1 MKTEVKL
8 VAMRDALGQALVEL
22 GSKIPELVVLDADVS
37 ASTSRLIEITA
48 KAMMIIS
55 GWLEMRNA
63 GWNDHNPSAMTAKA
77 ARARTPTSSVGMWT
91 NERAPVNG
99 CTIENS

>member
-37 ASTSRLIEITA
+37 ASTKTGGFA
-48 KAMMIIS
+48 KAY
-55 GWLEMRNA
+55 
-63 GWNDHNPSAMTAKA
+63 P
-77 ARARTPTSSVGMWT
+77 
-91 NERAPVNG
+91 
-99 CTIENS
+99 

>member
-37 ASTSRLIEITA
+37 ASTKLVCPF
-48 KAMMIIS
+48 
-55 GWLEMRNA
+55 
-63 GWNDHNPSAMTAKA
+63 GWNT
-77 ARARTPTSSVGMWT
+77 
-91 NERAPVNG
+91 
-99 CTIENS
+99 